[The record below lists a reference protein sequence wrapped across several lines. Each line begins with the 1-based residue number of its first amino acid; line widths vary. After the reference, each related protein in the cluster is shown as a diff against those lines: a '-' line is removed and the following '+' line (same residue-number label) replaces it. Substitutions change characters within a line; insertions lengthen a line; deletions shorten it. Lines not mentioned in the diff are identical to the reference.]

1 MTEAS
6 KPSVVVE
13 DLAPHVALVRIDRPE
28 ARNALNAETRAGL
41 VAAFQTLAADPQVR
55 VVVLT
60 GSGKAFV
67 AGADIK
73 DMARRMPP
81 DVMAGRTHLQWQVIA
96 QFPKPLIAAVNGF
109 ALGGGCELA
118 MHADIIIAAE
128 SARFGQPEVKIGI
141 MPGAGGTQ
149 RLLRAVGKFKAMKLL
164 LTGALIDAHEADR
177 IGLVTEVVPDAELM
191 ARATAL
197 ATEIAALPP
206 LALAE
211 IKEAALT
218 GEDLPLAAALALER
232 KAFQLLFSTEDQKE
246 GMAAFLDKRAPN
258 FKGR

>member
-1 MTEAS
+1 MAEAV
-6 KPSVVVE
+6 KPIVLIE

-28 ARNALNAETRAGL
+28 ARNALNAETRAAL
-41 VAAFQTLAADPQVR
+41 VEVFLRLAADPEVR

-60 GSGKAFV
+60 GTGKAFV

-73 DMARRMPP
+73 DMASRTPPEMMARR
-81 DVMAGRTHLQWQVIA
+81 TQLQWQVIA

-118 MHADIIIAAE
+118 MHADIILAGE
-128 SARFGQPEVKIGI
+128 SAKFGQPEVKLGI

-177 IGLVTEVVPDAELM
+177 IGLVSEVVPDAELM
-191 ARATAL
+191 ERAKAL
-197 ATEIAALPP
+197 AVEIAALPP
-206 LALAE
+206 VALAE
-211 IKEAALT
+211 IKEVALT

-246 GMAAFLDKRAPN
+246 GMGAFLDKRAPE

>member
-1 MTEAS
+1 MTETA
-6 KPSVVVE
+6 KPSVVIE

-28 ARNALNAETRAGL
+28 ARNALNAETRAAL
-41 VAAFQTLAADPQVR
+41 VEAFLRLGADPEVR

-60 GSGKAFV
+60 GTGKAFV

-73 DMARRMPP
+73 DMASRMPP
-81 DVMAGRTHLQWQVIA
+81 DMMARRTHLQWQVIA

-128 SARFGQPEVKIGI
+128 SAKFGQPEIKIGI

-149 RLLRAVGKFKAMKLL
+149 RLIRAVGKFKAMKLM
-164 LTGALIDAHEADR
+164 LTGAIIDAREADR

-191 ARATAL
+191 ERARAL
-197 ATEIAALPP
+197 AVEIAGLPP
-206 LALAE
+206 VALAE
-211 IKEAALT
+211 IKDVALT

-246 GMAAFLDKRAPN
+246 GMGAFLDKRSPD